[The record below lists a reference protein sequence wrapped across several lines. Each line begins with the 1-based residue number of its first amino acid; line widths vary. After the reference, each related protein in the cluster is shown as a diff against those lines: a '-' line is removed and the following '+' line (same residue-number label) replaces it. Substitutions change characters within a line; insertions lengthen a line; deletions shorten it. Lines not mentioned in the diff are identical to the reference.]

1 MPSQRAWSGLLRW
14 MVVCGG
20 ILGLLLAIDAFA
32 VFLFLMLATVLSGG
46 PPNPYAGLVV
56 YLLLPALVLIG
67 LGAAW
72 GAYEFW
78 CASEEHERDAAAVVN
93 AMR

>member
-1 MPSQRAWSGLLRW
+1 MPFQRTISGFLRW
-14 MVVCGG
+14 GVICGG
-20 ILGLLLAIDAFA
+20 VLGMLLAIDAFA
-32 VFLFLMLATVLSGG
+32 VFLFLLLATVLSGG

-56 YLLLPALVLIG
+56 YLLLPLLIVIG

-78 CASEEHERDAAAVVN
+78 RASLAHDRERAAIVT
-93 AMR
+93 R